1 MSAGEGGGGRDATS
15 RERPYRPSLPRPSW
29 AIRRR
34 IIVATLVFCAGEV
47 VFLTAWG
54 RDTDLHETIA
64 NGIILL
70 AGSVIGAY
78 VFGAVWDDRN
88 LLALGRRRRPRDF
101 PEPEEGDGP

>member
-1 MSAGEGGGGRDATS
+1 MSADGGGGGGAGPRTS
-15 RERPYRPSLPRPSW
+15 SLRTSLPRPSW

-34 IIVATLVFCAGEV
+34 IIVATLAFCAGEV